1 MEINVN
7 DFSTDNIDPT
17 GTSFRGYLKV
27 SYADLVKKLGEPTD
41 DFDDCKSDAA
51 WNIQWNDGMVATIYN
66 WKNGKNYLG
75 AQGLKT
81 EDILIWN
88 IGGESIPEPNLTNPV
103 EVDRLHELLKFSK
116 ILKDNSKLS
125 FNEIYFSNV
134 RELWNDE
141 NV

>member
-1 MEINVN
+1 
-7 DFSTDNIDPT
+7 
-17 GTSFRGYLKV
+17 
-27 SYADLVKKLGEPTD
+27 
-41 DFDDCKSDAA
+41 
-51 WNIQWNDGMVATIYN
+51 MVATIYN

-103 EVDRLHELLKFSK
+103 EVDRLHELLEFSK

>member
-66 WKNGKNYLG
+66 WKNGKNYLVTG
-75 AQGLKT
+75 IILACEG
-81 EDILIWN
+81 DI
-88 IGGESIPEPNLTNPV
+88 SVAPNLRIMNYENTDKDTETEYKVNFQF
-103 EVDRLHELLKFSK
+103 KF
-116 ILKDNSKLS
+116 
-125 FNEIYFSNV
+125 
-134 RELWNDE
+134 
-141 NV
+141 